1 MPCPEPRAAMRRRSR
16 AGGGPAK
23 AQRRKTASRKSPS
36 APKTVRPRNSSSA
49 RKETKVARLTRERD
63 EALQRQTTTAIE
75 NARLLNE
82 LGESSQQQTATADVL
97 KVISRST
104 FDLQTVLD
112 TLLES
117 AARLCEARRGVMF
130 RRDGDSYRG
139 VAFYNTSPEM
149 IDFVKRHPIKP
160 GRHTITARVALER
173 RTIHVAD
180 LQADPEY
187 KYVRRDVDPIRTE
200 LGVPMFRG
208 NDLVGVIILYK
219 LVVQPFTE
227 KQIKLVTTFADQAV
241 IAIENARLFEAEQ
254 QRTRELTESLEQQ
267 TATSKVLE
275 VISRSA

>member
-1 MPCPEPRAAMRRRSR
+1 MRRRSR
-16 AGGGPAK
+16 AGGELTK
-23 AQRRKTASRKSPS
+23 AQRRKKAAHKSHI
-36 APKTVRPRNSSSA
+36 APKAARSRNASA
-49 RKETKVARLTRERD
+49 AREETKVARLIRERD

-75 NARLLNE
+75 NTRLLNE
-82 LGESSQQQTATADVL
+82 LRKSSQQQTATADVL

-130 RRDGDSYRG
+130 RRDGDSYHG
-139 VAFYNTSPEM
+139 VAFYNTSPKI

-160 GRHTITARVALER
+160 GRHTITARVVLER

-187 KYVRRDVDPIRTE
+187 KYVLRDVDPIRTE

-208 NDLVGVIILYK
+208 NDLAATAVFRSGLTTG
-219 LVVQPFTE
+219 LRRRASVVPG
-227 KQIKLVTTFADQAV
+227 
-241 IAIENARLFEAEQ
+241 R
-254 QRTRELTESLEQQ
+254 
-267 TATSKVLE
+267 
-275 VISRSA
+275 